1 MFNKFF
7 WNGFEFLSAKQK
19 NFIQKN
25 DTFFDLLLFLSSMF
39 EYEGF
44 AETVNTDFIEFYCS
58 LTPTG
63 CCGVFKNNSGNEIL
77 GYCTEGGML
86 DAYGVPEKFNINTLN
101 QNNKRG
107 VVDGVNAAIC
117 WNNKLHMGDL
127 PKLMKFTEF
136 FNLSDT
142 SQKCLLK
149 YARLFPVF
157 EIDNEQVKQQLD
169 TALKNADQGDPFTYV
184 SKGISKLGLDGEP
197 NMKILQLGDISAV
210 DKLQYLSTYH
220 NDLLRRFFSMFGM
233 NYTQSM
239 KAAQQS
245 IEEIHSGADV
255 SWIIPNDRLEQRQL
269 FVEKYNKVFKHNATV
284 RYSEAWLKAYESWQ
298 KEVSTNEN
306 TQEMAAGQSGLS

>member
-7 WNGFEFLSAKQK
+7 WNGFEFLTSKQK
-19 NFIQKN
+19 AFIQKN
-25 DTFFDLLLFLSSMF
+25 NTFFNLLLFLSSMF

-44 AETVNTDFIEFYCS
+44 SDTINTDFIEFYSS

-63 CCGVFKNNSGNEIL
+63 CCGVFKNDQGNEIL

-107 VVDGVNAAIC
+107 VIDGVNAAIC
-117 WNNKLHMGDL
+117 WNNKLHVGDL
-127 PKLMKFTEF
+127 PQLMKFTEL

-157 EIDNEQVKQQLD
+157 EIDNEQIKQQLD
-169 TALKNADQGDPFTYV
+169 GALKNADQGEPFTYV

-220 NDLLRRFFSMFGM
+220 NDLLRRFFTMYGM
-233 NYTQSM
+233 TYSQSM

-245 IEEIHSGADV
+245 IEEIHSDVNV
-255 SWIIPNDRLEQRQL
+255 SWVIPEDRLKQRQK
-269 FVEKYNKVFKHNATV
+269 FVDKYNKVFKHNATV
-284 RYSEAWLKAYESWQ
+284 RYSEAWLTAYETWQ
-298 KEVSTNEN
+298 KGDGANEN
-306 TQEMAAGQSGLS
+306 TKEVAAL

>member
-7 WNGFEFLSAKQK
+7 WNGFEFLTSKQK
-19 NFIQKN
+19 AFIQKN
-25 DTFFDLLLFLSSMF
+25 NTFFNLLLFLSSMF

-44 AETVNTDFIEFYCS
+44 ADTINTDFIEYYSS
-58 LTPTG
+58 LTPAG
-63 CCGVFKNNSGNEIL
+63 CCGVFKNSSGNEIL
-77 GYCTEGGML
+77 GYCSEGGML
-86 DAYGVPEKFNINTLN
+86 DAYGVPERFNINTLN

-107 VVDGVNAAIC
+107 VIDGVNAAIC

-127 PKLMKFTEF
+127 PQLMKFTEL

-157 EIDNEQVKQQLD
+157 EIDNEQIKQQLD
-169 TALKNADQGDPFTYV
+169 GALKNADQGDPFTYV
-184 SKGISKLGLDGEP
+184 SKGISKLGVDGEP
-197 NMKILQLGDISAV
+197 NMKILQLGDITAV
-210 DKLQYLSTYH
+210 DKLQYLSTYY
-220 NDLLRRFFSMFGM
+220 NDLLRRFFSMYGM

-255 SWIIPNDRLEQRQL
+255 SWIIPEDRLRQREI
-269 FVEKYNKVFKHNATV
+269 FVDKYNKVFNHNATV
-284 RYSEAWLKAYESWQ
+284 KYSEAWLKAYELWK
-298 KEVSTNEN
+298 KEGEVNEN
-306 TQEMAAGQSGLS
+306 SKEMAARKSAL